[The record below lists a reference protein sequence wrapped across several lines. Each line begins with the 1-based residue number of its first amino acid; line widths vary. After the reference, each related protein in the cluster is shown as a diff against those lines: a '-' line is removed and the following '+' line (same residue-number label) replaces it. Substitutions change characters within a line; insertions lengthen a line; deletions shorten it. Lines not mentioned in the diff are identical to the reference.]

1 MAVVINRAGAE
12 GNADGDAAVR
22 GYCREHGLPLLAELP
37 FERAAAEQYAN
48 GRLLAALSPEW
59 KQRFEHLRD
68 ALCRLGGEVC
78 HA

>member
-1 MAVVINRAGAE
+1 MVT
-12 GNADGDAAVR
+12 
-22 GYCREHGLPLLAELP
+22 PLCVTTVANTACP
-37 FERAAAEQYAN
+37 CWRAAAEQYAN

-68 ALCRLGGEVC
+68 ALRRLGGEVC